1 MKLIWFNHLF
11 ICQILFRYIL
21 TESET
26 PALHIQLNPPE
37 QNTKDIIDAL
47 KDLERIEM
55 ELNQGINED
64 FEYEKSKLIEIQKA
78 RIHDI
83 VHGSFISLQ
92 ALIPNPIKSEIRQT
106 IRNKLINKDQP
117 SYESENNNYD
127 TKRSENAVKPDDTQ
141 REINKIKQNL
151 FLSSPSFKQQQQ
163 QQQSNTLINNPNSNN
178 IYNNINEL
186 NTELYQ
192 INTPISTPL

>member
-1 MKLIWFNHLF
+1 MKLIWFNLF
-11 ICQILFRYIL
+11 ICQLLFRYIL
-21 TESET
+21 TETET
-26 PALHIQLNPPE
+26 PALNIQLNPPE

-106 IRNKLINKDQP
+106 IRNKLINKEQP
-117 SYESENNNYD
+117 SYESDNNNNYD

-163 QQQSNTLINNPNSNN
+163 QQQSNTLINIQNSNN

>member
-1 MKLIWFNHLF
+1 MKLIWLNLF
-11 ICQILFRYIL
+11 ICQLLFMYIS

-64 FEYEKSKLIEIQKA
+64 FEYEKSKLIEIQKT

-106 IRNKLINKDQP
+106 IRNKLINNEQP
-117 SYESENNNYD
+117 PYESESNYYD
-127 TKRSENAVKPDDTQ
+127 TKASENAGKPDDTQ

-163 QQQSNTLINNPNSNN
+163 QPNQPTSIRHNN
-178 IYNNINEL
+178 IYNSINEL

-192 INTPISTPL
+192 INTPTSTPL